1 MSPRR
6 ADLKR
11 HTRIPSLIP
20 PGLLLAG
27 MLATAA
33 ATAGQF
39 SVSPVR
45 IYMGPRDRATAI
57 TVVNEGNEELVMQAD
72 IFAWKQ
78 KPGGEDD
85 LSLSEDLF
93 LAPPIIKL
101 APNSRQVVR
110 LAMVKPSHSSQQTTY
125 RMIVREITEARPPEK
140 GVDVTIALAF
150 SLPVFITPAGAKSEL
165 GCTAHRSASDAV
177 QVECENTG
185 TAYANPRG
193 FVLESAAGEKLA
205 TRDSGGYILP
215 GIKREFAIKRADGPI
230 PGGKATLQVTL
241 DDGSTKT
248 FDVQVAE

>member
-6 ADLKR
+6 ADPPR
-11 HTRIPSLIP
+11 YRRIPSLIP

-27 MLATAA
+27 FLATAV
-33 ATAGQF
+33 TAGQF

-57 TVVNEGNEELVMQAD
+57 TIINEGAEELVMQAD

-85 LSLSEDLF
+85 LVLSEDLF
-93 LAPPIIKL
+93 LAPPILKL

-110 LAMVKPSHSSQQTTY
+110 LAMVKPSRSAEQVTY
-125 RMIVREITEARPPEK
+125 RMIVREIAEARPPEK

-150 SLPVFITPAGAKSEL
+150 SLPVFVTPSGAKSQL
-165 GCTAHRSASDAV
+165 GCSARRLAADAIR
-177 QVECENTG
+177 VECENTG
-185 TAYANPRG
+185 SAYANPRG
-193 FVLESAAGEKLA
+193 FVLEGAAGEKLA
-205 TRDSGGYILP
+205 ARDSGGYILP
-215 GIKREFAIKRADGPI
+215 GIKREFDIKRADGLI
-230 PGGKATLQVTL
+230 SAGKAKLSVAL